1 MAAQTKPMFETDF
14 SKYMPDFKVPGVDV
28 SAFAETQRKNFE
40 AVAAAN
46 QLAYE
51 GAQAVARRQQEIM
64 RKAFEE
70 AGQMLTALTAEGKPE
85 AKFAKQA
92 EAAKQAYTQGVANFR
107 EIAEM
112 SAKSGTEAFEVIN
125 KRVAEALDE
134 MKAAMEK
141 AAKASK

>member
-1 MAAQTKPMFETDF
+1 MAAQTKPSFETDF
-14 SKYMPDFKVPGVDV
+14 TKYMADFKVPGVDV
-28 SAFAETQRKNFE
+28 TAFAEAQRKNFE

-64 RKAFEE
+64 RQAFEE
-70 AGQMLTALTAEGKPE
+70 ASQMLATMTGEGKPE
-85 AKFAKQA
+85 TKFAKQA

-112 SAKSGTEAFEVIN
+112 SAKSGTECFEVIN
-125 KRVAEALDE
+125 KRIAESLDE

-141 AAKASK
+141 AAKAGK

>member
-1 MAAQTKPMFETDF
+1 MAAQTKPAFETDF
-14 SKYMPDFKVPGVDV
+14 SKYMPDFKMPGVDV
-28 SAFAETQRKNFE
+28 TAFAEAQRKNFE

-64 RKAFEE
+64 RQAFEE
-70 AGQMLTALTAEGKPE
+70 ASQMLSAMTADGKPE
-85 AKFAKQA
+85 TRFVKQA
-92 EAAKQAYTQGVANFR
+92 EAAKQAYIQSIANLR

-112 SAKSGTEAFEVIN
+112 SAKSGNEAFEVIN

-134 MKAAMEK
+134 MKQAMEK
-141 AAKASK
+141 AAKAGN